1 MTERR
6 TGDHAAP
13 SAPSSPAP
21 RQGSEDIVG
30 SPRPATTAGAV
41 RARILLADDNAD
53 RRDYLRR
60 LLCELTL
67 PLDRD
72 DPAPGAE
79 QHPA

>member
-1 MTERR
+1 
-6 TGDHAAP
+6 
-13 SAPSSPAP
+13 
-21 RQGSEDIVG
+21 
-30 SPRPATTAGAV
+30 V

-60 LLCELTL
+60 LLCEFTL